1 MLAERELSQFVR
13 KLMCFVYPPSVI
25 PAEFEV
31 RALLTPVDCEYATV
45 DEGLY
50 NLHFG
55 QYFRYDVRTQLPF
68 FYRSVQKLM
77 GVVCREVTGAW
88 EQGAISHFSMTP
100 FDPEL
105 IHRGSDD
112 RCIDALVGTCATL
125 SRYQLLDDD
134 DVTAVLRQYREVTQ
148 FFKKKWTLTENAP
161 VVDDVVTMWFSYPY
175 WSRCQELLTVV
186 NILFGLNAVGT
197 YELDFVDDVDV
208 AMPEDTLRSSLHFV
222 RSWLAKSYAGHT
234 LQTLTGLLRVCET
247 SDMQVTRLSDEARSR
262 PWDQLMKSGLGEAL
276 ARGNATLS
284 NELSLPTTVRIDD
297 YRSNVLAQLDLVEV
311 LSPPR
316 AGRRSSPV
324 LKRGTSVKKVV
335 RRQEDV
341 TLPASGSTPI
351 RSLQRSRTS
360 IRKNVKSAVRE
371 GPSTSRQSSGR
382 RTGGKPR
389 GKKFLQLATVG
400 DSDNDS
406 ANEVVVS
413 GKKRQSRCALYSSD
427 EQD

>member
-1 MLAERELSQFVR
+1 M
-13 KLMCFVYPPSVI
+13 
-25 PAEFEV
+25 
-31 RALLTPVDCEYATV
+31 
-45 DEGLY
+45 
-50 NLHFG
+50 
-55 QYFRYDVRTQLPF
+55 
-68 FYRSVQKLM
+68 
-77 GVVCREVTGAW
+77 
-88 EQGAISHFSMTP
+88 
-100 FDPEL
+100 
-105 IHRGSDD
+105 
-112 RCIDALVGTCATL
+112 
-125 SRYQLLDDD
+125 
-134 DVTAVLRQYREVTQ
+134 
-148 FFKKKWTLTENAP
+148 TENAP

-208 AMPEDTLRSSLHFV
+208 AMPVDTLRSILHFV
-222 RSWLAKSYAGHT
+222 RSWLAKSYT
-234 LQTLTGLLRVCET
+234 RQTLTGLLRVCET

-360 IRKNVKSAVRE
+360 IRKSAKSAVRE
-371 GPSTSRQSSGR
+371 GSR
-382 RTGGKPR
+382 
-389 GKKFLQLATVG
+389 
-400 DSDNDS
+400 
-406 ANEVVVS
+406 
-413 GKKRQSRCALYSSD
+413 
-427 EQD
+427 EQVEFHA

>member
-1 MLAERELSQFVR
+1 
-13 KLMCFVYPPSVI
+13 
-25 PAEFEV
+25 
-31 RALLTPVDCEYATV
+31 
-45 DEGLY
+45 
-50 NLHFG
+50 
-55 QYFRYDVRTQLPF
+55 
-68 FYRSVQKLM
+68 
-77 GVVCREVTGAW
+77 
-88 EQGAISHFSMTP
+88 
-100 FDPEL
+100 
-105 IHRGSDD
+105 
-112 RCIDALVGTCATL
+112 
-125 SRYQLLDDD
+125 
-134 DVTAVLRQYREVTQ
+134 
-148 FFKKKWTLTENAP
+148 
-161 VVDDVVTMWFSYPY
+161 
-175 WSRCQELLTVV
+175 
-186 NILFGLNAVGT
+186 
-197 YELDFVDDVDV
+197 
-208 AMPEDTLRSSLHFV
+208 
-222 RSWLAKSYAGHT
+222 
-234 LQTLTGLLRVCET
+234 
-247 SDMQVTRLSDEARSR
+247 
-262 PWDQLMKSGLGEAL
+262 MKSGLGEAL

-316 AGRRSSPV
+316 PGRRSSPV

-360 IRKNVKSAVRE
+360 IRKSVKSAVRE